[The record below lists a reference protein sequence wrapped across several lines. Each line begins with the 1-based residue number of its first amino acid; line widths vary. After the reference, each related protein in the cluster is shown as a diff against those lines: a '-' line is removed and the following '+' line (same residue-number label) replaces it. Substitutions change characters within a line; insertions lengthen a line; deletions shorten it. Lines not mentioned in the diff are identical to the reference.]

1 VWFWITMTFLAALH
15 PALIVFVPWT
25 TKRIPAVV
33 IAPFGI
39 ADLYAMLS
47 ILSVVGKF
55 VGEPMAGGSKHRR
68 SGKLRQSQDA

>member
-39 ADLYAMLS
+39 ADCTQCSRFFQLW
-47 ILSVVGKF
+47 GKF